1 VYKRT
6 DDRIGKELVREC
18 MIQTHLNHK
27 NILGCLGY
35 EKTATDFRLFFEYMG
50 LGSFWDVLY
59 RRKVAL
65 KYALHAPRSPAHTH
79 AHLVCDIAT

>member
-65 KYALHAPRSPAHTH
+65 KYALHAPRFPAHTRTPS
-79 AHLVCDIAT
+79 L